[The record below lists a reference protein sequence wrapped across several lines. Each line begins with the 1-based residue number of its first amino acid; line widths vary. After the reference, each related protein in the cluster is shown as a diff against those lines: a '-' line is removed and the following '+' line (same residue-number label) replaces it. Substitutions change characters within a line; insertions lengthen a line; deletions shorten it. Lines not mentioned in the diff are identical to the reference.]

1 MQRHRRYQNLPTVHV
16 LPNFCGF
23 LNVIYHKVS
32 SVRQKIK
39 ISGNILKISLA
50 NFEMKGLSLNLLRIV
65 VNIKKKSLLTRF
77 AKSRN
82 TLFQKF

>member
-1 MQRHRRYQNLPTVHV
+1 MYCQ
-16 LPNFCGF
+16 NFCGF
-23 LNVIYHKVS
+23 LNVIYHEVS

-39 ISGNILKISLA
+39 IRSGNILKISLA

-65 VNIKKKSLLTRF
+65 VSILKKSLLTRF

>member
-1 MQRHRRYQNLPTVHV
+1 M
-16 LPNFCGF
+16 
-23 LNVIYHKVS
+23 IYHEVS

-39 ISGNILKISLA
+39 IRSGNILKISLA

-65 VNIKKKSLLTRF
+65 VSILKKSLLTRF

>member
-1 MQRHRRYQNLPTVHV
+1 M
-16 LPNFCGF
+16 
-23 LNVIYHKVS
+23 IYHEVS

-39 ISGNILKISLA
+39 IRSGNILKISLA
-50 NFEMKGLSLNLLRIV
+50 NSEMKGLSLNLLRIV
-65 VNIKKKSLLTRF
+65 VSILKKSLLTRF